1 MCRPIISFASV
12 ACVLV
17 LATSGLVAS
26 HGSVHAADDCIAKP
40 EGQGPQ
46 GSHWFYHTDETTN
59 RKCWFLRADDG
70 RILLGAQDATEDAS
84 NDTTDAADR
93 PLALAPEPVT
103 SAVMWD
109 LPPIAEPAAR
119 PTRPATYRAAAATT
133 SPTPSARTQP
143 AAPAAQVATQVAT
156 QVTAQVAPQPAP
168 AFAPTWQLRGGGPT

>member
-26 HGSVHAADDCIAKP
+26 HGSVLAADDCIAKP

-84 NDTTDAADR
+84 T
-93 PLALAPEPVT
+93 
-103 SAVMWD
+103 
-109 LPPIAEPAAR
+109 
-119 PTRPATYRAAAATT
+119 TRPKRRIARLRW
-133 SPTPSARTQP
+133 PQNPSHRP
-143 AAPAAQVATQVAT
+143 
-156 QVTAQVAPQPAP
+156 
-168 AFAPTWQLRGGGPT
+168 

>member
-70 RILLGAQDATEDAS
+70 RILLGALDATEDAA
-84 NDTTDAADR
+84 NDSRTCST
-93 PLALAPEPVT
+93 PGAPCHQSRRACRDVAGAVGSHATCGPPSTNCYASHGT
-103 SAVMWD
+103 SR
-109 LPPIAEPAAR
+109 I
-119 PTRPATYRAAAATT
+119 
-133 SPTPSARTQP
+133 
-143 AAPAAQVATQVAT
+143 
-156 QVTAQVAPQPAP
+156 
-168 AFAPTWQLRGGGPT
+168 